1 MSIFKDLLFMQGYL
15 TDDRFYDRPEPIPAP
30 TQEAK
35 PARDWPKPLLAA
47 QAASAPACTQS
58 ACA

>member
-15 TDDRFYDRPEPIPAP
+15 TDDRFFDPPAP
-30 TQEAK
+30 VAAPEAQA

-47 QAASAPACTQS
+47 QARAASACTQG
-58 ACA
+58 ACCA